1 MTPENAL
8 TIMSICAVVGTG
20 LNVYLT
26 LTISNS
32 ALKLREWVREMFVDK
47 QTFYRYLDADNK

>member
-20 LNVYLT
+20 LNVYLS

-32 ALKLREWVREMFVDK
+32 VLKVKEWAREMFVDK
-47 QTFYRYLDADNK
+47 QSFYRYLDADK